1 MDSRPGL
8 YESVLVLDY
17 KSLYPS
23 IIRTFLIDPVG
34 LIEGLRE
41 PDDAH
46 SVAGFRGA
54 RFSRTRHALPAM
66 VERVW
71 QGREAAKRAGNAA
84 LSQALKLSMNS
95 CYGVL
100 GSSGC
105 RFFVVDSSI
114 VTTGD
119 GGADQVLGAI
129 DDEADGGGD
138 AASPGAGAGGGGD
151 GGGGRGT
158 ERGVIVDTGTGA
170 VSATW
175 LFRELINW
183 LNCGSASATRSHTL
197 ASTFCG
203 NTLARSWSSN
213 IRAGGESAGTAGAL
227 RPPPPAATRRA
238 GSASGEVEFAF
249 ASSRMWT
256 TMGSP

>member
-8 YESVLVLDY
+8 YDSVLVLDY

-84 LSQALKLSMNS
+84 LSLGPVVLIGAGDFEDRDVAIALVGIALGGCEQARQQRVKFLVREGRLRVYRAVGAQLVQQVEGRVGNAEVVEGGRH
-95 CYGVL
+95 CIAP
-100 GSSGC
+100 
-105 RFFVVDSSI
+105 FVVGLS
-114 VTTGD
+114 
-119 GGADQVLGAI
+119 
-129 DDEADGGGD
+129 
-138 AASPGAGAGGGGD
+138 
-151 GGGGRGT
+151 
-158 ERGVIVDTGTGA
+158 
-170 VSATW
+170 
-175 LFRELINW
+175 
-183 LNCGSASATRSHTL
+183 
-197 ASTFCG
+197 
-203 NTLARSWSSN
+203 
-213 IRAGGESAGTAGAL
+213 
-227 RPPPPAATRRA
+227 
-238 GSASGEVEFAF
+238 
-249 ASSRMWT
+249 
-256 TMGSP
+256 